1 MATYLKN
8 ANFIDWKT
16 LEFKTTSIKA
26 EAGGN
31 GKMEFVEQVPTGTSD
46 EIIDCTGKFVTKSF
60 ACGHHHIYSALAR
73 GMGAPKKNPRNFHEI
88 LKYVWWTLDKCLDK
102 DMIEASALYTAIAS
116 AKSGV
121 SFVIDH
127 HASPFF
133 VDGSLEIIAE
143 AFEKV
148 GVGHLLCYEI
158 SDRDGYDIAE
168 QGLAETENYLK
179 KYQGLVGLHAS
190 FTISDDT
197 LERAVLLS
205 QKYNSGVHIH
215 VAEDKYDQEYCL
227 RNYNQRVVER
237 LNEAGVLK
245 FSKSI
250 LGHCLHLEEREIEL
264 IKNSNVWVVQNSE
277 SNLNNNV
284 GYFNSRG
291 LGNNIM
297 LGTDGMHSDMLRSAK
312 SAFYVGQGFD
322 SIDYPGV
329 YQRFRNVHNYL
340 SSNGFSGDGDNNLVV
355 MDYDTPTE
363 MNQNNFLGHFLF
375 GLESRQVQHVISH
388 GKLIVK
394 DKKITT
400 VNEEEILEFA
410 KQQGLKLWEKMK
422 TIDMDE

>member
-1 MATYLKN
+1 
-8 ANFIDWKT
+8 
-16 LEFKTTSIKA
+16 
-26 EAGGN
+26 
-31 GKMEFVEQVPTGTSD
+31 
-46 EIIDCTGKFVTKSF
+46 
-60 ACGHHHIYSALAR
+60 
-73 GMGAPKKNPRNFHEI
+73 
-88 LKYVWWTLDKCLDK
+88 
-102 DMIEASALYTAIAS
+102 MIEASALATAIAS

-121 SFVIDH
+121 TFVIDH

-133 VDGSLEIIAE
+133 IDGSLEIIAK

-148 GVGHLLCYEI
+148 GVGHLLCYEV

-168 QGLAETENYLK
+168 QGLVETENYLK

-197 LERAVLLS
+197 LERAVMLA
-205 QKYNSGVHIH
+205 QKYNSGLHIH

-245 FSKSI
+245 YSKSI
-250 LGHCLHLEEREIEL
+250 LGHCLHLEEKEKEL

-329 YQRFRNVHNYL
+329 YQRFRNAHRYL
-340 SSNGFSGDGDNNLVV
+340 STNCFFGDGDNNLVV
-355 MDYDTPTE
+355 LDYDTPTE
-363 MNQNNFLGHFLF
+363 INQNNFLGHFLF
-375 GLESRQVQHVISH
+375 GFEAKHVQHVISQ

-400 VNEEEILEFA
+400 VDEDEILQFTRE
-410 KQQGLKLWEKMK
+410 QGLKLWDKMK
-422 TIDMDE
+422 TIDVDE